1 MPFDINISTELVCS
15 SISVIGVIASA
26 LIAKSVSK
34 NTAAKEIE
42 KMKLAWEHEDMV
54 SSEEEFGYMTASV
67 ARYSSNLRETD
78 RRDALGRIAS
88 IRAKENEALATA
100 LDELYQ
106 AVSQQN
112 TNSINSYLT
121 KVINIKRSLRC
132 NREQITRIQSK
143 EE

>member
-54 SSEEEFGYMTASV
+54 SSEEEFGDMTASV